1 MSESDFDIDT
11 MGKLTLDY
19 FERDSSCSGE
29 SSTGSSPSYDY
40 LESPVSSPDE
50 RSTPESLSDSSSM
63 YSEEEPPERVLPRE
77 GKAKRSV
84 GVKETVSKRNARERK
99 RVKLISEGFSTLRK
113 HVLVQPNNRKLPKL
127 EILRRA
133 IDYIHGLQSMLDE
146 SDMQLEMENQMRKT
160 ENCHVQPTHEVRYF
174 IDLRLNLSDL
184 KVQHHQLT

>member
-29 SSTGSSPSYDY
+29 SSNDSSPSHSADY

-63 YSEEEPPERVLPRE
+63 YSEEEQLERVLSRK
-77 GKAKRSV
+77 GNAKRSP

-99 RVKLISEGFSTLRK
+99 RVKLISDGFSTLRR
-113 HVLVQPNNRKLPKL
+113 HVLVQPSNRKLPKL

-146 SDMQLEMENQMRKT
+146 SDMQLEMENQRRKT
-160 ENCHVQPTHEVRYF
+160 ENCHVQPTPVSYF
-174 IDLRLNLSDL
+174 IHIEIIVRHN
-184 KVQHHQLT
+184 TIN